1 MSEVPLYR
9 ETNVRLSPNETTT
22 VLRAPTA
29 WSTEGPLWGH
39 PRPVLG
45 ATDPYLEPFCGHL
58 SPKVDKIF
66 QK

>member
-1 MSEVPLYR
+1 MIARVE
-9 ETNVRLSPNETTT
+9 
-22 VLRAPTA
+22 A
-29 WSTEGPLWGH
+29 WGKNGTGGCCVGNAADVSTEDPLWGH

-58 SPKVDKIF
+58 SPKVDEIF